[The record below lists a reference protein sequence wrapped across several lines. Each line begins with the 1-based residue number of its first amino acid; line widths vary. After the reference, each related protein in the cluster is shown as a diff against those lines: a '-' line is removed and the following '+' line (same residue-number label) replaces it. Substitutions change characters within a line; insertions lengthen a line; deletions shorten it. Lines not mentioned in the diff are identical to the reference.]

1 MRSIWA
7 CGVFATALSVAGPCA
22 AQSGVS
28 VSAADAPLYHAVAD
42 QLRTLPEPTANAP
55 NRRFHSVA
63 IANIFYPGD
72 QASIFDNRLYDS
84 RTSTRYDATSVERW
98 YIAQVPDNAP
108 FVRRDAEA
116 EVLYLPPCRA
126 PGLYDLDLDVG
137 DSGVA
142 DIDPAI
148 VERIWIH
155 LALSRLGLNDIE
167 IPEFSLRKQGAAR
180 QAPDPGVVELNRRI
194 SARIAQAAVAPASD
208 DSGRLVLVLEGYC
221 GPRNSALQ
229 LPNLIPELH
238 PAPVY
243 PPPAW
248 QPNYYRLQM
257 PTNVTSGVSAGL
269 LWAEACRIR
278 TGSRTNTSCPR
289 WSPVANG
296 VPLQGRGQYRLVATL
311 NGQPRSFRYTVL
323 PMHLGNGDAPPVPV
337 IPEP

>member
-7 CGVFATALSVAGPCA
+7 CGAFATALLVAGPCA
-22 AQSGVS
+22 AQSGVP
-28 VSAADAPLYHAVAD
+28 VSADDAPLYRAVANH
-42 QLRTLPEPTANAP
+42 LRTLPETTASAP

-72 QASIFDNRLYDS
+72 QASVFDDRLYDS
-84 RTSTRYDATSVERW
+84 RTSTRYDAAAVERW

-108 FVRRDAEA
+108 FVRRDAQA

-126 PGLYDLDLDVG
+126 PYLYDLDLDVG
-137 DSGVA
+137 NSDTA
-142 DIDPAI
+142 DIDAAI

-155 LALSRLGLNDIE
+155 LALSRLGLDIE
-167 IPEFSLRKQGAAR
+167 IPEFSLRKQGGER
-180 QAPDPGVVELNRRI
+180 DAPDPGIVELNRRI
-194 SARIAQAAVAPASD
+194 SARIASGTGAPAAD

-221 GPRNSALQ
+221 GQRSSPLE

-243 PPPAW
+243 PQPAW

-257 PTNVTSGVSAGL
+257 PANVTSGVSAGL

-289 WSPVANG
+289 WSPVADG

-311 NGQPRSFRYTVL
+311 NGRPRSFRYTVL